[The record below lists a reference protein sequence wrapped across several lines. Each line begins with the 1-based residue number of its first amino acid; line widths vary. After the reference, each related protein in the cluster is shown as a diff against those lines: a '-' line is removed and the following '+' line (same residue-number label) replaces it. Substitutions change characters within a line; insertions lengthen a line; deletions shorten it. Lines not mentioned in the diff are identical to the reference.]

1 MQLYTNLLHSTH
13 GTNTNMQLHTN
24 LRHNTRGTNTNIQ
37 LYTNLLHNTH
47 GTNKNMQL
55 YTNIL
60 HNTHCTNTN
69 MQLHTNLRHNTRGT
83 KTNVQL
89 YMNLRH
95 NIRGT
100 HTHICNSTWTF
111 DTTFAA
117 RIHTHTHTHT
127 HMKLY
132 TNLRHN
138 THGPNTHIHLI
149 HEPSTQLTAAGCLH
163 YETTILWRVVPFSMK
178 VLLRERWQW
187 GGTPIGLSVKLTHL
201 GHPHNHQDFHYKTG
215 HYWLQRNG
223 ILARFDCL
231 DCLPFRAPRPFE
243 TSGITHTHNATESHF
258 TGPQSFWRS
267 LIASHLVKKFLALRN
282 WAFVSA
288 FTKTGPLDCL
298 QANMH
303 TLFL

>member
-1 MQLYTNLLHSTH
+1 
-13 GTNTNMQLHTN
+13 MQLHTN
-24 LRHNTRGTNTNIQ
+24 LRHNTRGTN
-37 LYTNLLHNTH
+37 
-47 GTNKNMQL
+47 
-55 YTNIL
+55 
-60 HNTHCTNTN
+60 
-69 MQLHTNLRHNTRGT
+69 
-83 KTNVQL
+83 TNVQL

-100 HTHICNSTWTF
+100 HTHTHTHICNSTRTF
-111 DTTFAA
+111 DTTLTD
-117 RIHTHTHTHT
+117 RTHIFTWH
-127 HMKLY
+127 

-138 THGPNTHIHLI
+138 SRLRAAYTTELPSYEELFHLVWMSCC
-149 HEPSTQLTAAGCLH
+149 ENGDSG
-163 YETTILWRVVPFSMK
+163 
-178 VLLRERWQW
+178 

-201 GHPHNHQDFHYKTG
+201 GHPHNHQDFQYKTG

-223 ILARFDCL
+223 ILARFDYL

-243 TSGITHTHNATESHF
+243 TSGISHTHNATESHF

-288 FTKTGPLDCL
+288 LTKTGPLDCL